1 MANKAIA
8 GWTQVPVTA
17 PMIQLVHYDRLNG
30 GGTQNNL
37 TVSYEIQDSTGAVRQ
52 LATLSQQ
59 VGAYPVSMAAILA
72 SINAAQGT

>member
-1 MANKAIA
+1 MANKAVA

-17 PMIQLVHYDRLNG
+17 SMLQSIHYDRLNG

-37 TVSYEIQDSTGAVRQ
+37 TVSYEIQDSTGVVRQ

-59 VGAYPVSMAAILA
+59 VGAYPISVAAILA